1 MARVVV
7 MPAAIEGLERL
18 VVTHS
23 LPTDTRERVR
33 RLLRP
38 LAQFPRLGAS
48 LEGRWSRFRFL
59 LGPWRWL
66 VIVYCYDEDAD
77 EVAVVAIQNGRSTR
91 SASTPG

>member
-7 MPAAIEGLERL
+7 MPAAIEDVERL

-66 VIVYCYDEDAD
+66 VIVYRYDEDAD
-77 EVAVVAIQNGRSTR
+77 EVAVVAIQDGRSTR